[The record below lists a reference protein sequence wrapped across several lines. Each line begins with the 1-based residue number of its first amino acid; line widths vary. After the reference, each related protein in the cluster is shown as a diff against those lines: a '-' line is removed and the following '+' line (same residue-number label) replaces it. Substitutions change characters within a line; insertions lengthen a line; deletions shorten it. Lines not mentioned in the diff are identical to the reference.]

1 MVSIG
6 VRLLSSRSTTIE
18 DCTFVLPAGI
28 EGEAANVFAAA
39 IFGAGQ
45 IHGRTTISR
54 NSFSR
59 KGELRANTSEPVRML
74 AGLLIAPAVNIN
86 LASTPRDTGIAA
98 GELSIA
104 AAARAGIG
112 GCYAGFWIFGQ
123 SRIGVLDLMLASQHA
138 EPISIIASTIAD
150 AYPLPPYFK
159 PGQAIAVASAAP
171 LSGQSAPANIKGLL
185 LGLYELRAVLS
196 AIETAAFPARAGA
209 ALSLMMS
216 NNEIDAIATT
226 VDGGV
231 VSGAAVFVAAN
242 QLSGDRPAGFSSTI
256 ICDANKARNRTAEFP
271 TVAIYA
277 GPECSLTATGNLVF
291 NHGAATTGAA
301 APTSLFVT
309 GGGGT
314 FTPAGAPPVIAV
326 TGNVFRAPPSLPP
339 RSLPAPLNTWDV
351 FNTVV

>member
-1 MVSIG
+1 MRAVFPDQ
-6 VRLLSSRSTTIE
+6 RRRRHSSKCSN
-18 DCTFVLPAGI
+18 LPT
-28 EGEAANVFAAA
+28 V
-39 IFGAGQ
+39 Q
-45 IHGRTTISR
+45 IDADSSQQRGRY
-54 NSFSR
+54 
-59 KGELRANTSEPVRML
+59 
-74 AGLLIAPAVNIN
+74 
-86 LASTPRDTGIAA
+86 TGK
-98 GELSIA
+98 
-104 AAARAGIG
+104 AAARGAERHQRRHQGEPAQRDAVGLIEHDHAVQKVALGSLCRRDRNAFAAGFHSP